1 MFGLSAEAIGGALC
15 KKERNW
21 IKTIFQCLIG
31 RKLIFQL
38 LKNNNRKR
46 HWRIVWL
53 LPLPFPKKKQHFRIA
68 LHLELYGFIKHEIKR
83 DFQTCFPPLSHC
95 ALCLC
100 IRTLADCFMIKRL
113 CECVILV
120 VCAKPLF
127 RWKKKQKKWFTKT
140 FFFRL
145 IQVE

>member
-53 LPLPFPKKKQHFRIA
+53 LPLPFPKKKTA
-68 LHLELYGFIKHEIKR
+68 LSYSITSGVIWVHKAWNKKGFS
-83 DFQTCFPPLSHC
+83 DMFSSSLS
-95 ALCLC
+95 LCLVLVYSNAGWLFHDQE
-100 IRTLADCFMIKRL
+100 TLWVCDSCCMCEAFIPMKEETEKMIH
-113 CECVILV
+113 
-120 VCAKPLF
+120 
-127 RWKKKQKKWFTKT
+127 
-140 FFFRL
+140 
-145 IQVE
+145 